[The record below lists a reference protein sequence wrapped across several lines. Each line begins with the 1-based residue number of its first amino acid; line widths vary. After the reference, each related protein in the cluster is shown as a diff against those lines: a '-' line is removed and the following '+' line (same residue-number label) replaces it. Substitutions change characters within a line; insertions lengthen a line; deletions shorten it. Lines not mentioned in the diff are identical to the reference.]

1 MGSPRSAQSPGCPAP
16 AAGLALQGQ
25 QCTTVTFTGL
35 AGKGRPAGWGVHSH
49 DGAGGG
55 AALCCQA
62 GGSSRPP
69 GPASVT
75 TPGDPQAAVRSRSYL
90 PAPPRLGQEPL
101 ADPQSIFL
109 VAGTETFPYSRP
121 RHASVTR
128 CHPQPCRVRAA
139 LHGALSAW
147 TPREPAHGRCRPRQ
161 MGGWSPP
168 SAGHK
173 DTHAEQEKPRRFAWA
188 ENRSRGGRA
197 RLPPHPARPPASA
210 WGPGEPPQG
219 RPGWPPSVLSPECH
233 RPPPRLLAS
242 SQPPG

>member
-1 MGSPRSAQSPGCPAP
+1 MESPRSAQSPGCPAP

-35 AGKGRPAGWGVHSH
+35 AGKGRPAGWAVRSH

-147 TPREPAHGRCRPRQ
+147 TPREPAHGRCRPQ
-161 MGGWSPP
+161 ADGGSVATL
-168 SAGHK
+168 SR
-173 DTHAEQEKPRRFAWA
+173 TQRHAEQEKPRRFAWA

-233 RPPPRLLAS
+233 CPPPRLLAS